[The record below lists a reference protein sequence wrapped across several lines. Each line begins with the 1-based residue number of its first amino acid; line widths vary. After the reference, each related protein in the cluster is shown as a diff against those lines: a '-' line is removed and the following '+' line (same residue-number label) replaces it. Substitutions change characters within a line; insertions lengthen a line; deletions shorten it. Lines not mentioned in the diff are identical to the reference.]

1 MNGRLLLSLCCALL
15 LAGCV
20 TGRKQT
26 APEPTQLSGWID
38 IERPVLQPVRV
49 TVTILAHVDGQ
60 LLPLQKSNY
69 RVSNLP
75 LKYDFRRL
83 PKSTNS
89 AGLFIR
95 AELRWAD
102 SPGLQARYQ
111 KRITV
116 APEKIVLIPMP
127 CFPGCR

>member
-1 MNGRLLLSLCCALL
+1 MHCVWRVACDEVFAV
-15 LAGCV
+15 AG
-20 TGRKQT
+20 GM
-26 APEPTQLSGWID
+26 S
-38 IERPVLQPVRV
+38 QPVRDCNS
-49 TVTILAHVDGQ
+49 TATAAESCPRQ
-60 LLPLQKSNY
+60 QSARMLLPLQKSNY